1 MVAERGDGEKASF
14 ASYFR
19 CSGNATVK
27 LAGCSG
33 YSGIPILNY
42 AIFLLGV
49 FLRSKRLMVSA
60 KTNRAYPPIS
70 PAHTQTYAI
79 LSAFA
84 QEQNLSPMTLTE
96 LQQKLKLGIRTAAR
110 DIFGVEIQQL
120 NVETPPRAELGDLA
134 FPVSF
139 ELAKLI
145 KQATGEK
152 QPPRVI
158 AEKLKPELEGI
169 EEIARV
175 EIAGAGY
182 INVFFDRAKLL
193 SLFARTA
200 PITTGRIEKLD
211 QPKKMVEHTSINPNK
226 AAHIGHVRNAV
237 LGDTFVRILKAA
249 GDRVEVQNYIDNT
262 GVQVADVVVGFLHIE
277 KMNLDQIKTLDASLG
292 KDYSFDYYCWD
303 LYTKVG
309 LFYRDG
315 NLSGELNPEK
325 TGLRMEVLHAL
336 EEGNNPIADLA
347 DYVATR
353 NVECIVDTMERL
365 GIRYDLLARESD
377 ILHLHFWE
385 RAFELMKGTGVIR
398 YEREGR
404 HAGCWVMPFESHTG
418 TDEHESD
425 KIIVR
430 SNGTVTYTGKDIA
443 YQLWKL
449 GKLGLDFHYQVFRQ
463 YQERYLLW
471 VTTTDADAEANARVE
486 RPQFGGGITVYNVI
500 DSRQSYPQEIVARG
514 VAAVV
519 PELGEDASVHFSYE
533 MVALS
538 PAACGEL
545 GIELSAEDRTRPYIE
560 MSGRKGLGVKADD
573 LINQLEAGALT
584 EVEKRNPNLSVDE
597 KKATAHE
604 VAVAA
609 LRYFL
614 LKFTR
619 NTVIAFDFK
628 EALSFEGETGPY
640 CQYAAVRTNSI
651 FRKLGDEAV
660 VEADALLD
668 GLARDDELQTKVAE
682 VLSGEGG
689 TEIWSLV
696 MLTQQLDDVIEQC
709 RNSAEPA
716 NLAKY
721 TFSVAKA
728 FSRFYHDH
736 RILTEKDL
744 VRRAVLIAVTKVVRA
759 QLIAA
764 LAILGINVPEQM

>member
-1 MVAERGDGEKASF
+1 
-14 ASYFR
+14 
-19 CSGNATVK
+19 
-27 LAGCSG
+27 
-33 YSGIPILNY
+33 
-42 AIFLLGV
+42 
-49 FLRSKRLMVSA
+49 
-60 KTNRAYPPIS
+60 
-70 PAHTQTYAI
+70 
-79 LSAFA
+79 
-84 QEQNLSPMTLTE
+84 MTLTD
-96 LQQKLKLGIRTAAR
+96 LQQKLKQRIHTAAQELFN
-110 DIFGVEIQQL
+110 IELPQPAAEV
-120 NVETPPRAELGDLA
+120 PPRPELGDLA

-152 QPPRVI
+152 QNPRAI
-158 AEKLKPELEGI
+158 AEKLKSQLEDI
-169 EEIARV
+169 DEVARV

-182 INVFFDRAKLL
+182 INVFYDRAKLL
-193 SLFARTA
+193 ALFAGPTSRGA
-200 PITTGRIEKLD
+200 VEAAER
-211 QPKKMVEHTSINPNK
+211 PKKMVEHTSINPNK

-249 GDRVEVQNYIDNT
+249 GDRIEVQNYIDNT
-262 GVQVADVVVGFLHIE
+262 GVQVADVVVGFLHLE
-277 KMNLDQIKTLDASLG
+277 KMDLDQIKALDASLT
-292 KDYSFDYYCWD
+292 KDHPFDYYCWD

-315 NLSGELNPEK
+315 NAGGDMNPEK
-325 TGLRMEVLHAL
+325 TKLRNEVLHAL
-336 EEGNNPIADLA
+336 EKGGNSIAELA

-353 NVECIVDTMERL
+353 NVECILDTMERL

-385 RAFELMKGTGVIR
+385 RAFELMKSAGVIR
-398 YEREGR
+398 YETEGR

-449 GKLGLDFHYQVFRQ
+449 GKLGLDFHYNVFRN
-463 YQERYLLW
+463 YEDGHVLW
-471 VTTTDADAEANARVE
+471 VTKSEPEDPGAT
-486 RPQFGGGITVYNVI
+486 PPHFGGGVTVYNVI

-519 PELGEDASVHFSYE
+519 PEIGEDASVHFSYE

-538 PAACGEL
+538 PAACEEL
-545 GIELSAEDRTRPYIE
+545 GIALTEEDRARPYIE

-584 EVEKRNPNLSVDE
+584 EVEKRNPELSDEE

-651 FRKLGDEAV
+651 FRKLPDETVAA
-660 VEADALLD
+660 ADALIKQVAGD
-668 GLARDDELQTKVAE
+668 GALQARVSE

-696 MLTQQLDDVIEQC
+696 MLSQQLEEVISQC

-721 TFSVAKA
+721 TFSLART

-736 RILTEKDL
+736 RIITEQDE
-744 VRRAVLIAVTKVVRA
+744 VRRGVLIAVTKIVRE
-759 QLIAA
+759 QLTTA
-764 LAILGINVPEQM
+764 LGILGINVPEQM

>member
-1 MVAERGDGEKASF
+1 
-14 ASYFR
+14 
-19 CSGNATVK
+19 
-27 LAGCSG
+27 
-33 YSGIPILNY
+33 
-42 AIFLLGV
+42 
-49 FLRSKRLMVSA
+49 
-60 KTNRAYPPIS
+60 
-70 PAHTQTYAI
+70 
-79 LSAFA
+79 
-84 QEQNLSPMTLTE
+84 MTLTD
-96 LQQKLKLGIRTAAR
+96 LQQKLRERIRSAAR
-110 DIFGVEIQQL
+110 EAFGVEVQQL
-120 NVETPPRAELGDLA
+120 STEAPPRPDLGDLA

-152 QPPRVI
+152 QAPRTI
-158 AEKLKPELEGI
+158 AEKLKPYLEDVD
-169 EEIARV
+169 EVSRV

-182 INVFFDRAKLL
+182 INVFFDRVKLL
-193 SLFARTA
+193 SRFA
-200 PITTGRIEKLD
+200 D
-211 QPKKMVEHTSINPNK
+211 QPSRVEMRDFERPKKMVEHTSINPNK

-237 LGDTFVRILKAA
+237 LGDTFQRVLKAA

-277 KMNLDQIKTLDASLG
+277 TKDLDQIKALDASLP
-292 KDYSFDYYCWD
+292 KDYPFDYYCWD

-309 LFYRDG
+309 IWYRDG
-315 NLSGELNPEK
+315 NPSGDLNPEK
-325 TGLRMEVLHAL
+325 VKLRNEVLHAL
-336 EEGNNPIADLA
+336 EEGTNAIAEVA

-353 NVECIVDTMERL
+353 NVQCIIDTMDRL

-377 ILHLHFWE
+377 ILHLHFWN
-385 RAFELMKGTGVIR
+385 RAFELMKKAGVVR
-398 YEREGR
+398 YETEGR
-404 HAGCWVMPFESHTG
+404 HAGCWVMPFESYTG

-449 GKLGLDFHYQVFRQ
+449 GKLGLDFNYNVFRK
-463 YQERYLLW
+463 YPDDHDLW
-471 VTTTDADAEANARVE
+471 VSQTETGIDH
-486 RPQFGGGITVYNVI
+486 PHFGGGVKVYNVI

-519 PELGEDASVHFSYE
+519 PEIGEDASVHLSYE

-538 PAACGEL
+538 PAACEEL
-545 GIELSAEDRTRPYIE
+545 GIELSEEDRAKPFIE

-573 LINQLEAGALT
+573 LINQLEAGALA
-584 EVEKRNPNLSVDE
+584 EVEKRNPELSHDE

-614 LKFTR
+614 LRFTR

-651 FRKLGDEAV
+651 FRKLGTETVTAADSLMKEV
-660 VEADALLD
+660 VANDALR
-668 GLARDDELQTKVAE
+668 ARVAE
-682 VLSGEGG
+682 VLSGEAG
-689 TEIWSLV
+689 TEIWSLL
-696 MLTQQLDDVIEQC
+696 MLSQQLDEVIAQC

-716 NLAKY
+716 NLAKW
-721 TFSVAKA
+721 TFSLARA

-736 RILTEKDL
+736 RIINEPDE
-744 VRRAVLIAVTKVVRA
+744 VRRAVLITVTKVIRT
-759 QLIAA
+759 QLNTA

>member
-1 MVAERGDGEKASF
+1 
-14 ASYFR
+14 
-19 CSGNATVK
+19 
-27 LAGCSG
+27 
-33 YSGIPILNY
+33 
-42 AIFLLGV
+42 
-49 FLRSKRLMVSA
+49 
-60 KTNRAYPPIS
+60 
-70 PAHTQTYAI
+70 
-79 LSAFA
+79 
-84 QEQNLSPMTLTE
+84 MTLAD
-96 LQQKLKLGIRTAAR
+96 LQQKLRERIRSAAR
-110 DIFGVEIQQL
+110 ETFGVEPQQL
-120 NVETPPRAELGDLA
+120 SVEAPPRAELGDLA

-152 QPPRVI
+152 QAPRAI
-158 AEKLKPELEGI
+158 AEKLKPQLEDI
-169 EEIARV
+169 DEVSRV

-182 INVFFDRAKLL
+182 INVFFNRARLL
-193 SLFARTA
+193 SLFAGPTRTSA
-200 PITTGRIEKLD
+200 KQLE

-237 LGDTFVRILKAA
+237 LGDTFVRILQAA

-262 GVQVADVVVGFLHIE
+262 GVQVADVVVGFLHLE
-277 KMNLDQIKTLDASLG
+277 KMGLEQIKALDASLG
-292 KDYSFDYYCWD
+292 KDYPFDYYCWD
-303 LYTKVG
+303 LYTRVG

-315 NLSGELNPEK
+315 NAGGDMNPEK
-325 TGLRMEVLHAL
+325 TRLRNDVLHAL
-336 EEGNNPIADLA
+336 EEGGNEIAELA

-353 NVECIVDTMERL
+353 NVECILDTMERL

-385 RAFELMKGTGVIR
+385 RAFELMKSTGVIR
-398 YEREGR
+398 YETEGR
-404 HAGCWVMPFESHTG
+404 HAGCWVMPFESYTG

-449 GKLGLDFHYQVFRQ
+449 GKLGLDFNYKVFRN
-463 YQERYLLW
+463 YPDGHTLW
-471 VTTTDADAEANARVE
+471 VTKTEPGSE
-486 RPQFGGGITVYNVI
+486 HPQFGGGVTVYNVI

-519 PELGEDASVHFSYE
+519 PEIGEDASIHFSYE

-538 PAACGEL
+538 PAACEEL
-545 GIELSAEDRTRPYIE
+545 GIELSDEDRTRPYIE

-584 EVEKRNPNLSVDE
+584 EVEKRNPDLSDTD

-651 FRKLGDEAV
+651 FRKLGNETVAA
-660 VEADALLD
+660 ADALIEQVAVD
-668 GLARDDELQTKVAE
+668 SALQAKVAA
-682 VLSGEGG
+682 VLSGDSG
-689 TEIWSLV
+689 TEIWSLL
-696 MLTQQLDDVIEQC
+696 MLSQQLDEVIAQC

-721 TFSVAKA
+721 TFSLARA

-736 RILTEKDL
+736 RIISEEDD
-744 VRRAVLIAVTKVVRA
+744 VRRGVLIAVTKVIQR
-759 QLIAA
+759 QLTGA
-764 LAILGINVPEQM
+764 LGILGINVPDQM

>member
-1 MVAERGDGEKASF
+1 
-14 ASYFR
+14 
-19 CSGNATVK
+19 
-27 LAGCSG
+27 
-33 YSGIPILNY
+33 
-42 AIFLLGV
+42 
-49 FLRSKRLMVSA
+49 
-60 KTNRAYPPIS
+60 
-70 PAHTQTYAI
+70 
-79 LSAFA
+79 
-84 QEQNLSPMTLTE
+84 MTLSD
-96 LQQKLKLGIRTAAR
+96 LQQKLRERIRVAAR
-110 DIFGVEIQQL
+110 ETFGVELQQI
-120 NVETPPRAELGDLA
+120 NAETPPRAELGDLA

-152 QPPRVI
+152 QNPRAI
-158 AEKLKPELEGI
+158 AEKLKTQLEDI
-169 EEIARV
+169 EEVSRV

-182 INVFFDRAKLL
+182 INVFYDRAKLL
-193 SLFARTA
+193 GIFAGSIQPHEAGFDR
-200 PITTGRIEKLD
+200 
-211 QPKKMVEHTSINPNK
+211 PKKMVEHTSINPNK

-262 GVQVADVVVGFLHIE
+262 GVQVADVVVGFLHLDNL
-277 KMNLDQIKTLDASLG
+277 NLDQIKTLDASLS
-292 KDYSFDYYCWD
+292 KDYPFDYYCWD

-315 NLSGELNPEK
+315 NAGGDMNPEK
-325 TGLRMEVLHAL
+325 VKLRNEVLHAL
-336 EEGNNPIADLA
+336 EEGGNTIAELA

-353 NVECIVDTMERL
+353 NVECILDTMERL

-377 ILHLHFWE
+377 ILHLHFWN
-385 RAFELMKGTGVIR
+385 RAFELMKTTGVIR
-398 YEREGR
+398 YETEGR

-449 GKLGLDFHYQVFRQ
+449 GKLGLDFHYRVFRNYTDGHTLWATQ
-463 YQERYLLW
+463 TEQE
-471 VTTTDADAEANARVE
+471 TARTE
-486 RPQFGGGITVYNVI
+486 RPHFGGGVTVYNVI

-519 PELGEDASVHFSYE
+519 PEIGEDASVHFSYE

-538 PAACGEL
+538 PAACEEL
-545 GIELSAEDRTRPYIE
+545 GIELSDEDRARPYIE

-573 LINQLEAGALT
+573 LINQLEAGART
-584 EVEKRNPNLSVDE
+584 EVEKRNPELSEAD
-597 KKATAHE
+597 KRATAHE

-651 FRKLGDEAV
+651 FRKLPDETVAASDTLIKQIAGDG
-660 VEADALLD
+660 ALQE
-668 GLARDDELQTKVAE
+668 RVSE

-696 MLTQQLDDVIEQC
+696 MLSQQLDEVIVQC

-721 TFSVAKA
+721 TFSLARA

-736 RILTEKDL
+736 RILTEQDE
-744 VRRAVLIAVTKVVRA
+744 VRRGVLIAVTKIIRT
-759 QLIAA
+759 QLTTA
-764 LAILGINVPEQM
+764 LGILGINVPEQM

>member
-1 MVAERGDGEKASF
+1 
-14 ASYFR
+14 
-19 CSGNATVK
+19 
-27 LAGCSG
+27 
-33 YSGIPILNY
+33 
-42 AIFLLGV
+42 
-49 FLRSKRLMVSA
+49 
-60 KTNRAYPPIS
+60 
-70 PAHTQTYAI
+70 
-79 LSAFA
+79 
-84 QEQNLSPMTLTE
+84 MTLTQ
-96 LQQKLKLGIRTAAR
+96 LQQKLREQIRVAAR
-110 DIFGVEIQQL
+110 EVFGVEVQQL
-120 NVETPPRAELGDLA
+120 SVEAPPRPELGDLA

-145 KQATGEK
+145 KQARGEK
-152 QPPRVI
+152 QAPRAI
-158 AEKLKPELEGI
+158 AEKLKTQLEDI
-169 EEIARV
+169 EEVSRV

-182 INVFFDRAKLL
+182 INVFLDRARLL
-193 SLFARTA
+193 DLFARPTRTSET
-200 PITTGRIEKLD
+200 PDHD

-237 LGDTFVRILKAA
+237 LGDTFVRILQAA

-262 GVQVADVVVGFLHIE
+262 GVQVADVVVGFLHLE
-277 KMNLDQIKTLDASLG
+277 KMNLDQIKALDASLT
-292 KDYSFDYYCWD
+292 KDYPFDYYCWD

-315 NLSGELNPEK
+315 NPSGDLNPEK
-325 TGLRMEVLHAL
+325 IKLRNEVLHAL
-336 EEGNNPIADLA
+336 EEGGNSIAELA

-353 NVECIVDTMERL
+353 NVECIIDTMERL
-365 GIRYDLLARESD
+365 DIRYDLLARESD

-385 RAFELMKGTGVIR
+385 RAFELMKQAGVIR
-398 YEREGR
+398 YETEGR

-430 SNGTVTYTGKDIA
+430 SNRTVTYTGKDIA

-449 GKLGLDFHYQVFRQ
+449 GKLGLDFNYKIFRN
-463 YQERYLLW
+463 YPDGHVLW
-471 VTTTDADAEANARVE
+471 VTKTETGSD
-486 RPQFGGGITVYNVI
+486 RPAFGGGITVYNVI

-519 PELGEDASVHFSYE
+519 PEIGEDASVHFSYE

-538 PAACGEL
+538 PAACEAL
-545 GIELSAEDRTRPYIE
+545 GIELSEEDRARPYIE

-573 LINQLEAGALT
+573 LINQLEAGALA
-584 EVEKRNPNLSVDE
+584 EVEKRNPDLSGDE
-597 KKATAHE
+597 KKETAHE

-619 NTVIAFDFK
+619 TTVIAFDFK

-651 FRKLGDEAV
+651 FRKLGNETVDA
-660 VEADALLD
+660 ADALMKAAAED
-668 GLARDDELQTKVAE
+668 GPLQARVTE
-682 VLSGEGG
+682 VLSGDAG
-689 TEIWSLV
+689 TEIWSL
-696 MLTQQLDDVIEQC
+696 LLLSQQLDDVIAQC

-721 TFSVAKA
+721 TFSLARA

-736 RILTEKDL
+736 RIMTEPDE
-744 VRRAVLIAVTKVVRA
+744 VRRAVLITVTKIIRMK
-759 QLIAA
+759 LTTS
-764 LAILGINVPEQM
+764 LSILGIKVPEQM

>member
-1 MVAERGDGEKASF
+1 
-14 ASYFR
+14 
-19 CSGNATVK
+19 
-27 LAGCSG
+27 
-33 YSGIPILNY
+33 
-42 AIFLLGV
+42 
-49 FLRSKRLMVSA
+49 
-60 KTNRAYPPIS
+60 
-70 PAHTQTYAI
+70 
-79 LSAFA
+79 
-84 QEQNLSPMTLTE
+84 MTLIE
-96 LQQKLKLGIRTAAR
+96 LQQKLKDRIRSAAR
-110 DIFGVEIQQL
+110 ELFGVEVQQL
-120 NVETPPRAELGDLA
+120 AAEMPPRPDLGDLA

-152 QPPRVI
+152 QNPRAI
-158 AEKLKPELEGI
+158 AEKLKSQLEDI
-169 EEIARV
+169 DEVSRV

-182 INVFFDRAKLL
+182 INVFYNRAKLL
-193 SLFARTA
+193 SLFAG
-200 PITTGRIEKLD
+200 PTTSSSQDIDR
-211 QPKKMVEHTSINPNK
+211 PKKMVEHTSINPNK

-237 LGDTFVRILKAA
+237 LGDTFQRILKAA

-262 GVQVADVVVGFLHIE
+262 GVQVADVVVGFIHLE
-277 KMNLDQIKTLDASLG
+277 KMDLEQIRTLDASLT
-292 KDYSFDYYCWD
+292 KDYPFDYYCWD
-303 LYTKVG
+303 LYTRVG

-315 NLSGELNPEK
+315 NLAGDMNPDK
-325 TGLRMEVLHAL
+325 AKLRNEVLHAL
-336 EEGNNPIADLA
+336 EEGGNNPIAELA
-347 DYVATR
+347 NYIATR
-353 NVECIVDTMERL
+353 NVECIIDTMERL
-365 GIRYDLLARESD
+365 DIRYDLLARESD

-385 RAFELMKGTGVIR
+385 RAFELMRNAGVIR
-398 YEREGR
+398 YETEGR

-449 GKLGLDFHYQVFRQ
+449 GKLGLDFHYHVFRT
-463 YQERYLLW
+463 YDDGHPLW
-471 VTTTDADAEANARVE
+471 VTQTEPEAPNMH
-486 RPQFGGGITVYNVI
+486 PPHFGGGITVYNVI

-519 PELGEDASVHFSYE
+519 PEIGKDASVHFSYE

-538 PAACGEL
+538 PAACEEL
-545 GIELSAEDRTRPYIE
+545 GIELSEEDRARPYIE

-573 LINQLEAGALT
+573 LINQLEAGALV
-584 EVEKRNPNLSVDE
+584 EVEKRNPELSETD
-597 KKATAHE
+597 KKSTAHE

-651 FRKLGDEAV
+651 FRKLP
-660 VEADALLD
+660 VETVAASDALVDQIVGDSVLQ
-668 GLARDDELQTKVAE
+668 ARVAE
-682 VLSGEGG
+682 VLAGEGG
-689 TEIWSLV
+689 TEIWSLL
-696 MLTQQLDDVIEQC
+696 MLSEQLDEVIGPC

-721 TFSVAKA
+721 TFSLARQ

-736 RILTEKDL
+736 RIITEQDE
-744 VRRAVLIAVTKVVRA
+744 VRRGVLIAVTKLIKR
-759 QLIAA
+759 QLTSA
-764 LAILGINVPEQM
+764 LQILGINVPEQM